1 MYTKFL
7 SFKHKHKSKI
17 SLTLVMILL
26 SQCMS
31 FTNIPIAHA
40 ESEKDIQKPAAPSD
54 FNVVAVSGS
63 AITLGTTKNMKDN
76 VVAVIDSEV
85 TFAWNEAVDNAG
97 VEGYEILCDNVSVA
111 YTDKTEYTFPVR
123 NRMNAQRY
131 CVVAHDKSGNVSD
144 KSNMVH
150 MIHDSEAFY
159 NDNQPPSKPENVTVE
174 TVSGSAIRVAW
185 KESTDNVGIECYEIY
200 KNGSKLGFTRE
211 LAYLDYEHRKESYNA
226 YTIAA
231 YDLAGNISEISDPAI
246 LSESQQYF
254 DFLVHKTDRF
264 IVKYKDGS
272 GSDKFHELLQD
283 SIKGFYRLNNRMNA
297 EMELIILKEKV
308 VPENFIN
315 AIKEKKNGDGFDYNL
330 DIEYIQE
337 DYQFKAASLDSFYGQ
352 TQEIENALPEMPEYS
367 MEELIKKEQGGSISE
382 TDVPE
387 AWSNTRDKD
396 LIVAVLDTGVDIT
409 HKDLQ
414 NNIWVNANEVSG
426 NNIDDDGNGFA
437 DDINGWNF
445 TDSTNRVHEESEI
458 YDEWHGTHIAGII
471 ASTAPETLIMP
482 LKVLKNGMAYTSD
495 IISAI
500 DYADRMG
507 VRIVNCSWESANY
520 NPALKDMID
529 HSDMLFVCAAG
540 NGHINIDEA
549 PVYPA
554 AFDSSNIISVASAN
568 KEGILSRFS
577 NYGEYSIDV
586 AAPGEDIMSAQPE
599 DKYAFSSGSSLTA
612 AFVSGE
618 ASLLLRTCGDDVY
631 EIKDRIIKTSDRF
644 SSLEGKTPG
653 GRKVNSSQAVSN
665 IASEEIIKVDVID
678 DMKYS
683 TNAISSSEGENT
695 LKTNAAWES
704 KADLP
709 DSKSGLA
716 AVELDGKIYALG
728 GWYRFHSLNKY
739 RSLMSVHQ
747 YDPISD
753 TWTQKRGMDG
763 WRYKPAVAVNN
774 RKIYV
779 FGGMQDNSLF
789 LNTMEEYDPQNDVWT
804 KKANMPT
811 ARAGACAVAV
821 NHLIYIIGG
830 GNENGLLNTVDVYDT
845 VTNTWTSAP
854 NILAG
859 RFGAGAA
866 LIDNKIYVAGGMLQ
880 NTLEIFDLST
890 NTWTLG
896 ASMSKPRFMGGLVA
910 VGGRL
915 FAVGGLTEP
924 VAESQVDG
932 YIETSIE
939 EYMPLTDSWKVNSY
953 MANRMHDFGI
963 TTYNNEIYIIGGANG
978 DTDFNTTDVFLP
990 VISENDQFTYIYDQ
1004 NNRLIEIKKSSR
1016 SVATLHYD
1024 KNGNLIFIQLVE

>member
-1 MYTKFL
+1 
-7 SFKHKHKSKI
+7 
-17 SLTLVMILL
+17 
-26 SQCMS
+26 
-31 FTNIPIAHA
+31 
-40 ESEKDIQKPAAPSD
+40 
-54 FNVVAVSGS
+54 
-63 AITLGTTKNMKDN
+63 
-76 VVAVIDSEV
+76 
-85 TFAWNEAVDNAG
+85 
-97 VEGYEILCDNVSVA
+97 
-111 YTDKTEYTFPVR
+111 
-123 NRMNAQRY
+123 
-131 CVVAHDKSGNVSD
+131 
-144 KSNMVH
+144 
-150 MIHDSEAFY
+150 
-159 NDNQPPSKPENVTVE
+159 
-174 TVSGSAIRVAW
+174 
-185 KESTDNVGIECYEIY
+185 
-200 KNGSKLGFTRE
+200 
-211 LAYLDYEHRKESYNA
+211 
-226 YTIAA
+226 
-231 YDLAGNISEISDPAI
+231 
-246 LSESQQYF
+246 
-254 DFLVHKTDRF
+254 
-264 IVKYKDGS
+264 
-272 GSDKFHELLQD
+272 
-283 SIKGFYRLNNRMNA
+283 
-297 EMELIILKEKV
+297 
-308 VPENFIN
+308 
-315 AIKEKKNGDGFDYNL
+315 
-330 DIEYIQE
+330 
-337 DYQFKAASLDSFYGQ
+337 
-352 TQEIENALPEMPEYS
+352 
-367 MEELIKKEQGGSISE
+367 
-382 TDVPE
+382 
-387 AWSNTRDKD
+387 
-396 LIVAVLDTGVDIT
+396 
-409 HKDLQ
+409 
-414 NNIWVNANEVSG
+414 
-426 NNIDDDGNGFA
+426 
-437 DDINGWNF
+437 
-445 TDSTNRVHEESEI
+445 
-458 YDEWHGTHIAGII
+458 
-471 ASTAPETLIMP
+471 MP

-599 DKYAFSSGSSLTA
+599 DKYAFSSGSSLAA